1 MAAQTKRT
9 AHGSEGK
16 RILNSIRQLV
26 RALRLFDREAQSK
39 YGISAAQ
46 MFVLHT
52 LNEQDAISL
61 NDLAERTATDQ
72 SSASVVVQRLVDAG
86 YVSRTTRK
94 DDRRHVELRLTAR
107 GRAVVRRA
115 PPPAQQRIIAA
126 VDALPVRERK
136 RFAVLLESFVENFGV
151 RGKKA
156 PMLFEDDPPKAKR
169 TRRATGTS
177 RK

>member
-9 AHGSEGK
+9 AQGSEGK

-86 YVSRTTRK
+86 
-94 DDRRHVELRLTAR
+94 
-107 GRAVVRRA
+107 
-115 PPPAQQRIIAA
+115 
-126 VDALPVRERK
+126 
-136 RFAVLLESFVENFGV
+136 
-151 RGKKA
+151 
-156 PMLFEDDPPKAKR
+156 
-169 TRRATGTS
+169 
-177 RK
+177 